1 MKANPN
7 IDNIHKKVK
16 ITPRIKYLKQESSIK
31 EKRFVWKYHILIEN
45 KSKDTIQL
53 LNRHWKIYNDSSLID
68 EVFGPGVVGLQPL
81 ILPKQKFEYES
92 FCILDTQTG
101 KMEGAFDMQTV
112 KCEQFKTQ
120 IPDID
125 LITDDYQ
132 PGAGDKGEDE
142 DGDGDKGGE
151 GDKGGDGG
159 KDPIIYN

>member
-1 MKANPN
+1 MKPNPN
-7 IDNIHKKVK
+7 IDNIHKKVT
-16 ITPRIKYLKQESSIK
+16 ITPSIKYLEQESSIE

-45 KSKDTIQL
+45 QSKDTIQL

-101 KMEGAFDMQTV
+101 KMEGVFDMQTV

-125 LITDDYQ
+125 LITDDYK
-132 PGAGDKGEDE
+132 PGAGDKGEDGDKDE
-142 DGDGDKGGE
+142 DGDGD
-151 GDKGGDGG
+151 GDGDG
-159 KDPIIYN
+159 KNGPIIYN